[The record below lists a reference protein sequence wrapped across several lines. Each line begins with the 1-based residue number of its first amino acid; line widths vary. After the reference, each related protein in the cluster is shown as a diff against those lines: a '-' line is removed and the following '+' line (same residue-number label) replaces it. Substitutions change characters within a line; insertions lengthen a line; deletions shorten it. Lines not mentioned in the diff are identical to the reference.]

1 MNELVFVAGSQR
13 DFEKFPREV
22 QEVMLHGLILA
33 CNGRKHQLAKP
44 LKGFPGARE
53 MEIPYGHGGDAYR
66 VIYTTRFPGTVNVLH
81 AFKKKSKR
89 GIATPKKEMDT
100 VRARLKALRNEIR
113 GN

>member
-1 MNELVFVAGSQR
+1 MDDLLFCAGSQR
-13 DFEKFPREV
+13 DFRKFPLEV
-22 QEVMLHGLILA
+22 QEVMLHGLFLA

-53 MEIPYGHGGDAYR
+53 MEIPYGHAGDAYR

-89 GIATPKKEMDT
+89 GIATPRKEMDI
-100 VRARLKALRNEIR
+100 VRARLKALSREHR
-113 GN
+113 PK